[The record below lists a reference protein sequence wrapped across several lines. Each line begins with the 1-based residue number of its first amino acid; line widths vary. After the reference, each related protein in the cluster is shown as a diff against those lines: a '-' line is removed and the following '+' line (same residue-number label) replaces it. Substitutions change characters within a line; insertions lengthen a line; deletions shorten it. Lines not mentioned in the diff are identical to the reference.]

1 MLGPVDYVI
10 AAVVGGCVIIGLFK
24 GLSGCLGTLAGAAAA
39 AVATTLAFG
48 TLQTFAGTFTF
59 LAGSGFQ
66 RPAAFVL
73 NFILGLIV
81 FGLVRRFV
89 VKFVSFLVPQP
100 LNAIIGGVG
109 GVCLGLALVGL
120 LAVTAALEGA
130 RFEDGFVAAHS
141 QIVRLVATQLD
152 ARLEGGEQP

>member
-1 MLGPVDYVI
+1 MFGAVDYVI

-24 GLSGCLGTLAGAAAA
+24 GLSGCLGTLAGAVAA

-48 TLQTFAGTFTF
+48 TLFTFAGTFTF
-59 LAGSGFQ
+59 LAGNGFQ

-81 FGLVRRFV
+81 FGLTRRFV

-100 LNAIIGGVG
+100 LNAIIGGIG
-109 GVCLGLALVGL
+109 GLCLGLALVGL
-120 LAVTAALEGA
+120 LAGSAVLEGV

-152 ARLEGGEQP
+152 ARLGGGNEP